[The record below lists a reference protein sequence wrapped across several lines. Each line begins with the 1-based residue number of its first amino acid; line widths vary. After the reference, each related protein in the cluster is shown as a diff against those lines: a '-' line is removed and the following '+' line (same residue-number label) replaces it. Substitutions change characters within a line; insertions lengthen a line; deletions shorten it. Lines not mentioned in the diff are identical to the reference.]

1 MTKDNYFFQDFLFE
15 DLPVNEQ
22 DYPDVEIIMIS
33 KDIAQTMNAE
43 MLSLDY
49 LLRCNKEK
57 EWDDIFEKI
66 KDKDVLIIDDI
77 KLINQEMKPYKDF
90 YLRTYCYN
98 IERHCRKCFVMKNNQ
113 SPDYSKDT
121 VIGI

>member
-15 DLPVNEQ
+15 NLPVNEQ

-49 LLRCNKEK
+49 LLRCNEEK
-57 EWDDIFEKI
+57 EWDDIF
-66 KDKDVLIIDDI
+66 
-77 KLINQEMKPYKDF
+77 
-90 YLRTYCYN
+90 
-98 IERHCRKCFVMKNNQ
+98 
-113 SPDYSKDT
+113 
-121 VIGI
+121 